1 MKKTLLATTVALA
14 LTAATS
20 ASAAVFDINVT
31 NMSFGGDFAS
41 SGNFTEAGGAFQS
54 DVLFN
59 GSTYFATVT
68 DVFDAS
74 GNWSA
79 SSPDAGT
86 DASILGL
93 GIIDNSANDNIWI
106 NEFSYDFTLT
116 EGQIAVGLSF
126 DWSTNYDIPV
136 LAIFSCDA
144 GVCSGQAAPMAA
156 GPFPGNEPL
165 WTGTGSITQGAP
177 SAVPVPAAVWL
188 FGSGLVGLAGIARR
202 RKAA

>member
-20 ASAAVFDINVT
+20 ASAAVYDINIT

-41 SGNFTEAGGAFQS
+41 SGNITEAGGAFQS

-59 GSTYFATVT
+59 GNTYFATQT
-68 DVFDAS
+68 AVFDQS
-74 GNWSA
+74 GTWA
-79 SSPDAGT
+79 EAGGVDYNGT
-86 DASILGL
+86 NYADG
-93 GIIDNSANDNIWI
+93 NDDGVWI
-106 NEFSYDFTLT
+106 NTFSYDFTLA
-116 EGQIAVGLSF
+116 EGEIAVALSF
-126 DWSTNYDIPV
+126 DWSTNFDIPV

-144 GVCSGQAAPMAA
+144 GVCSGQALPMAA

-165 WTGTGSITQGAP
+165 WTGTGSITEGAP
-177 SAVPVPAAVWL
+177 AAVPVPAAVWL

>member
-20 ASAAVFDINVT
+20 ASAAVYDINIT

-41 SGNFTEAGGAFQS
+41 SGNITEAGGGFES
-54 DVLFN
+54 TVLFN
-59 GSTYFATVT
+59 GSYYYATQV
-68 DVFDAS
+68 DVFDQS
-74 GNWSA
+74 GNWS
-79 SSPDAGT
+79 D
-86 DASILGL
+86 LGGFPAFPSL
-93 GIIDNSANDNIWI
+93 DDPNNDTVWVQDFN
-106 NEFSYDFTLT
+106 YDFTLT
-116 EGQIAVGLSF
+116 EGQIAVALSF

-144 GVCSGQAAPMAA
+144 GVCSGQALPMAA

-177 SAVPVPAAVWL
+177 AAVPVPAAVWL

-202 RKAA
+202 RKVA